1 MRSIL
6 NYIRTF
12 LGRHVSV
19 VSMSSTDRAFNLN
32 IENLYCEH
40 HGWLHGWLNRKLG
53 NATDAADLAHDTFL
67 RLLVRQ
73 PRAFG
78 AEPRALL
85 THIAK
90 GLVVD
95 RWRRQDVERAY
106 LETIAHLPEPEAP
119 SPETRWLILEALHR
133 IDAMLRE
140 MPSRVRQTFL
150 LSQID
155 GFTYPQIAEQLGVSL
170 ITVKRDMRDAFIAC
184 LSVA

>member
-1 MRSIL
+1 
-6 NYIRTF
+6 
-12 LGRHVSV
+12 
-19 VSMSSTDRAFNLN
+19 MSSTDRTLNLH

-40 HGWLHGWLNRKLG
+40 HCWLHGWLHRKLG
-53 NATDAADLAHDTFL
+53 NTSDAADLAHDTFI
-67 RLLVRQ
+67 RLLTRQ
-73 PRAFG
+73 SKSFG

-90 GLVVD
+90 GLVID

-106 LETIAHLPEPEAP
+106 LESIAHLPEPEVP
-119 SPETRWLILEALHR
+119 SPETRWLILEALYR

-150 LSQID
+150 LAQIE
-155 GFTYPQIAEQLGVSL
+155 GLTYPQVAEQLGVSL